1 MLGSSENSPT
11 RTPQPD
17 PTDDEPTVQ
26 EGANRAEHAE
36 NIANGARD
44 ENVRLQEQIKQLKE
58 FFKEK
63 ELKLVEEKE
72 AAERDALQAKA
83 TAKSARAD
91 AGDILG
97 ACRQFVSDSEKREK
111 VFLDARLDTKK
122 EIQRA
127 VGSIQESETHVQEI
141 SGAAQ
146 AAAGRAEIAAHTA
159 QKAVGKAQT
168 VAGEAQT
175 AMRTARDESQMAV
188 RTATDGLQAAVRTA
202 RDEAQTA
209 VRTAAG
215 AQTAVRTAT
224 GEAQKAIRTA
234 VDQAQRDQKTAK
246 EQKLKTRHKWFLYA
260 VPSDYSIRKADGTA
274 AGSCSPRSQTLFY
287 G

>member
-1 MLGSSENSPT
+1 MSSSSSSTVLGSSENSPT

-17 PTDDEPTVQ
+17 LTDDQPTVQ

-44 ENVRLQEQIKQLKE
+44 ENARLQEQIKQLKE

-63 ELKLVEEKE
+63 EQKLVEQKE
-72 AAERDALQAKA
+72 AAERDTLQAKA

-91 AGDILG
+91 AGEILG
-97 ACRQFVSDSEKREK
+97 AFRQFVSDSEQREK
-111 VFLDARLDTKK
+111 MFLDGRLDTEK

-127 VGSIQESETHVQEI
+127 VGSIQESETHIQEI

-146 AAAGRAEIAAHTA
+146 VAAGRAEIAAHSA
-159 QKAVGKAQT
+159 QRAVGKTQT

-175 AMRTARDESQMAV
+175 
-188 RTATDGLQAAVRTA
+188 AVRTA

-209 VRTAAG
+209 VRTVAG

-224 GEAQKAIRTA
+224 DAALRTVAGEAQTA
-234 VDQAQRDQKTAK
+234 VCTAIEQAQRDQETAK

-260 VPSDYSIRKADGTA
+260 VPSDYSIGKADGTA
-274 AGSCSPRSQTLFY
+274 AGSSSPWSQTLFY